1 MNRPQIHPRN
11 CRCAACSPAPSA
23 SDARLIAA
31 FVAASTLIIVAL
43 ALAVQAS
50 ALWSP
55 L

>member
-1 MNRPQIHPRN
+1 MNRSKIHPRD
-11 CRCAACSPAPSA
+11 CGCAACSPAPSA

-50 ALWSP
+50 AHWSP
-55 L
+55 V